1 MKEGDMKPRVL
12 VVDDE
17 PQIRSMLR
25 ESLTRAGFDVSEAS
39 DGKEAIETLRK
50 NSFDVVV
57 ADILMPEKDGLEV
70 IMFLQRESPLT
81 KCVAISAPSN
91 RVFLQSAQLLGATR
105 VVEKPF
111 TAAEIEAAVRAALS

>member
-1 MKEGDMKPRVL
+1 MKRRIL

-25 ESLTRAGFDVSEAS
+25 EALTRSGYDVSEAA
-39 DGKEAIETLRK
+39 DGKQAIETLRREA
-50 NSFDVVV
+50 FDVVI
-57 ADILMPEKDGLEV
+57 ADILMPEKDGLEI
-70 IMFLQRESPLT
+70 IMYLQRESPLT
-81 KCVAISAPSN
+81 KCVAISSPSN

-111 TAAEIEAAVRAALS
+111 TASEIERAIHDILEDAK

>member
-1 MKEGDMKPRVL
+1 MKRRIL

-17 PQIRSMLR
+17 SQIRSMLHDML
-25 ESLTRAGFDVSEAS
+25 SRAGYDVTEAA
-39 DGKEAIETLRK
+39 DGKQAIDILRK
-50 NSFDVVV
+50 DNFDVVV

-70 IMFLQRESPLT
+70 IMYLQRESPLT
-81 KCVAISAPSN
+81 KCVAMSAPSN

-111 TAAEIEAAVRAALS
+111 TAADMEAAIRDVLQPPR

>member
-1 MKEGDMKPRVL
+1 MKRRIL

-17 PQIRSMLR
+17 SQIRSMLR
-25 ESLTRAGFDVSEAS
+25 QALTRSGYDVDEAA
-39 DGKEAIETLRK
+39 DGKQAIDMLRQG
-50 NSFDVVV
+50 SYDVVI

-70 IMFLQRESPLT
+70 IMYLQRESPLT

-111 TAAEIEAAVRAALS
+111 TPSEIENAIREVLESNP

>member
-1 MKEGDMKPRVL
+1 MKRRIL

-17 PQIRSMLR
+17 PQIRTMLR
-25 ESLTRAGFDVSEAS
+25 DWLQRSGYDVKEAA
-39 DGKEAIETLRK
+39 DGKQAIDVLRK
-50 NSFDVVV
+50 ESFDVVI

-70 IMFLQRESPLT
+70 IMYLQRESPLT
-81 KCVAISAPSN
+81 KCVAISSPSN

-111 TAAEIEAAVRAALS
+111 TAAEIEAAIQDVLDKPR

>member
-1 MKEGDMKPRVL
+1 MKRRIL

-25 ESLTRAGFDVSEAS
+25 TWLERSGYEVTEAG
-39 DGKEAIETLRK
+39 DGKQAIDTLRK
-50 NSFDVVV
+50 EPFDVVI

-70 IMFLQRESPLT
+70 IMYLQRESPMT
-81 KCVAISAPSN
+81 KCVAMSAPSN

-111 TAAEIEAAVRAALS
+111 SATDIENAIRDVLGTPN

>member
-1 MKEGDMKPRVL
+1 MKQRIL

-25 ESLTRAGFDVSEAS
+25 EWLTRVGFEVSEAS

-50 NSFDVVV
+50 ELFDVVI

-70 IMFLQRESPLT
+70 IMYLQRERPLT
-81 KCVAISAPSN
+81 KCVAISAASN

-111 TAAEIEAAVRAALS
+111 TPADIEAAVRDALASSS